1 MSSGIKKRLD
11 YNLNWSEYFQ
21 LDTDS
26 PSGLV
31 RIKDRYGKPVE
42 KYNVGTKMFYKTGE
56 ANSWQLNFK
65 SKMYLVHRIIWVLTY
80 GSIDLTLVIDHLD
93 GDPLNNEISN
103 LSLKTHKNNSRNQ
116 RQHSNNKTGVTGV
129 SLMCNKNGN
138 WYYTAKWNN
147 HDGKLQSKYFSIAK
161 LGEEN
166 AKNLAIIYREDQI
179 RLLIAEGADYTERHG
194 T

>member
-1 MSSGIKKRLD
+1 MPAKKKQGGIARL
-11 YNLNWSEYFQ
+11 FIAI
-21 LDTDS
+21 
-26 PSGLV
+26 G
-31 RIKDRYGKPVE
+31 
-42 KYNVGTKMFYKTGE
+42 
-56 ANSWQLNFK
+56 ANRLNFK

-138 WYYTAKWNN
+138 W
-147 HDGKLQSKYFSIAK
+147 
-161 LGEEN
+161 
-166 AKNLAIIYREDQI
+166 
-179 RLLIAEGADYTERHG
+179 
-194 T
+194 

>member
-31 RIKDRYGKPVE
+31 RIKDRYGKLVD
-42 KYNVGTKMFYKTGE
+42 KYNAGTKMFYKTGE
-56 ANSWQLNFK
+56 ANSWQVGFK
-65 SKMYLVHRIIWVLTY
+65 RKIYLVHRIIWVLTY
-80 GSIDLTLVIDHLD
+80 GSIDSILEIDHLD
-93 GDPLNNEISN
+93 GNPLNNDISN
-103 LSLKTHKNNSRNQ
+103 LSLKTHKNNSRNK
-116 RQHSNNKTGVTGV
+116 RKHSNNKTGVTGV

-138 WYYTAKWNN
+138 WYYTAKWY
-147 HDGKLQSKYFSIAK
+147 DIGGRLKSKYFSIAK

-166 AKNLAIIYREDQI
+166 AKNLAIIYREEQLQ
-179 RLLIAEGADYTERHG
+179 LLILEGADYTERHG